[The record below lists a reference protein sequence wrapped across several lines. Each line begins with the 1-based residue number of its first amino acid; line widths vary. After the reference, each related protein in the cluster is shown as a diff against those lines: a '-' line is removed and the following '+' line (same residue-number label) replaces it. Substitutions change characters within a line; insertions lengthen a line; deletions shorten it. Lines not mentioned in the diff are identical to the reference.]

1 MVVSYY
7 RVVHNIYSLFETSPL
22 QLAARLLTRKCASEV
37 VDALIAA
44 IKTPIN
50 KTPIAQDVTATTQQ
64 NTAVNVPV
72 LINDSD
78 PDGNALAIKSFTQGS
93 HGMVTLNDNGT
104 SAIQLNKSN
113 ELLTILTGV
122 QADVIT
128 SKDFVIV

>member
-1 MVVSYY
+1 M
-7 RVVHNIYSLFETSPL
+7 
-22 QLAARLLTRKCASEV
+22 